1 VEIPA
6 ATLYPCPV
14 SAGDSRDDST
24 DWIHAQ
30 GDTIVIGIAHGSV
43 ETAAYH
49 AALPIPRDAARV
61 HGLDYLALGHFHS
74 TTLYPDQGGGV
85 HMAYSGTHESTAF
98 TEPDS
103 GNVLIVDIAHRGA
116 EPRVQTVRTGSLHWL
131 SLSRKIERPGQIQ
144 ALAAALDA
152 LSAPDRTLVDCT
164 LAGVLF
170 GSEYEALSRLSEM
183 IEGRFLFGRHDLT
196 QLVSN
201 KTQPE
206 WIERLPEG
214 YLRDAAQEL
223 LGMAVGDPPD
233 PVAVDALREYSMLW
247 REVCK

>member
-1 VEIPA
+1 
-6 ATLYPCPV
+6 
-14 SAGDSRDDST
+14 
-24 DWIHAQ
+24 
-30 GDTIVIGIAHGSV
+30 
-43 ETAAYH
+43 
-49 AALPIPRDAARV
+49 
-61 HGLDYLALGHFHS
+61 
-74 TTLYPDQGGGV
+74 
-85 HMAYSGTHESTAF
+85 
-98 TEPDS
+98 
-103 GNVLIVDIAHRGA
+103 
-116 EPRVQTVRTGSLHWL
+116 
-131 SLSRKIERPGQIQ
+131 
-144 ALAAALDA
+144 
-152 LSAPDRTLVDCT
+152 
-164 LAGVLF
+164 
-170 GSEYEALSRLSEM
+170 M